1 MKKIFLFAA
10 AMLAAFTM
18 NAQTIEID
26 GDNADWAEVP
36 MLSDPGATPIF
47 KMVVPQSGLTLPSG
61 AAVCIMVQR
70 TAEELATYPGLPVT
84 YIDADKSAA
93 TTAAQNAWYCPAFG
107 PDYEMGPW
115 DGNDGEGST
124 DGTIAE
130 VMIAQ
135 SNFTGI
141 PFAGDCHAWMLF
153 NWAKYMPKSPSD
165 NAWMWGENSYHPV
178 IVKPYSFLNLNGTL
192 PAADTYSTHEAL
204 APGAS
209 LDMTN
214 GYANA
219 VLLWAS
225 WAVELTT
232 PATYDIKADITSS
245 NAASVDLKLVNLATN
260 AVVASFVSGDLAGGE
275 EVAVGEWD
283 LSAVPAGKYM
293 LRFSNHVE
301 WSEMHLNSLTL
312 TAQGGTAIDNTAAEV
327 QAAKVVRNG
336 QVLIIRDGKTF
347 NALGAEIK

>member
-36 MLSDPGATPIF
+36 MYTDPGVSP
-47 KMVVPQSGLTLPSG
+47 MVKFIVPQTGATLPSG
-61 AAVCIMVQR
+61 AAYCVLVEGDHAQV
-70 TAEELATYPGLPVT
+70 LAGYPVIYT
-84 YIDADKSAA
+84 DADNNN
-93 TTAAQNAWYCPAFG
+93 TTGTAPWICPAMG
-107 PDYEMGPW
+107 YDYEMATW
-115 DGNDGEGST
+115 SDGSLYAASETGNIREMC
-124 DGTIAE
+124 I
-130 VMIAQ
+130 MQ
-135 SNFTGI
+135 SAFSGV
-141 PFAGDCHAWMLF
+141 PFAGSFGAWLTF
-153 NWAKYMPKSPSD
+153 NWGALYIPTDPETAGWKWS
-165 NAWMWGENSYHPV
+165 ETTYHPYY
-178 IVKPYSFLNLNGTL
+178 VKSYQFHDLNGTL
-192 PAADTYSTHEAL
+192 NASDVFSTHEAL
-204 APGAS
+204 TPGAS

-225 WAVELTT
+225 WAVELTQ
-232 PATYDIKADITSS
+232 PAVYDIAASITST
-245 NAASVDLKLVNLATN
+245 NTASVDLALVSCATN
-260 AVVASFVSGDLAGGE
+260 EVVASFVSGDLAGGE

-312 TAQGGTAIDNTAAEV
+312 TAQGGTAIDNTDAEV

>member
-26 GDNADWAEVP
+26 GDNADWADVP
-36 MLSDPGATPIF
+36 MLTEPGVSPVVKMIVPQTGAT
-47 KMVVPQSGLTLPSG
+47 LPDG
-61 AAVCIMVQR
+61 AAYCLMVAGEHEQI
-70 TAEELATYPGLPVT
+70 LGGYPVIYT
-84 YIDADKSAA
+84 DADNNN
-93 TTAAQNAWYCPAFG
+93 TTGTAPWICPAMG
-107 PDYEMGPW
+107 YDYEMATWSHGSLFAASET
-115 DGNDGEGST
+115 GNIREMC
-124 DGTIAE
+124 I
-130 VMIAQ
+130 MQ
-135 SNFTGI
+135 SAFSGV
-141 PFAGDCHAWMLF
+141 PFAGSFGAYLTFAWGQLYLPTDPETAG
-153 NWAKYMPKSPSD
+153 WKWSEST
-165 NAWMWGENSYHPV
+165 YHPYY
-178 IVKPYSFLNLNGTL
+178 VKSYQFHDLNGTL
-192 PAADTYSTHEAL
+192 NASDVFSTHEAL

-232 PATYDIKADITSS
+232 PATYNIKADITSG

-260 AVVASFVSGDLAGGE
+260 AVVASFVSDDLAGGE